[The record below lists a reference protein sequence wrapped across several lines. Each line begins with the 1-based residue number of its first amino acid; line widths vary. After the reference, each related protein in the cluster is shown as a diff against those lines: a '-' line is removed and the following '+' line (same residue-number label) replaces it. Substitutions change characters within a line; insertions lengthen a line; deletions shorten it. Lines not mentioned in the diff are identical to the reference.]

1 MAKLPNIDPEIAAKH
16 QRMRR
21 FRRVPV
27 RILLPNIITLMALG
41 CGLTSIRF
49 AIELKFEFA
58 VTAIVIAGILDALD
72 GRIARL
78 LKGAT
83 RFGAEL
89 DSLTDFVN
97 FGVAPAIVLYLWA
110 LQDLK
115 GLGWIVVMSLS
126 LCCVLRL
133 ARFNIA
139 LDDPDKPAWKANY
152 FTGIP
157 APAGAGLA
165 LLPMYLTF
173 LGLMSQAYAS
183 FVLLFYIPAVAFLM
197 VSHVPT
203 FSGKLIGQRVRRDI
217 VAPILIIAVLFAALV
232 ASYPWAMLSAI
243 SCAYLAFLPFS
254 AWRYRKLEEQHAKS
268 HDQIEQDKDNHEPSI
283 DTY

>member
-1 MAKLPNIDPEIAAKH
+1 MARLPRMDPELAAKH
-16 QRMRR
+16 QRLRR
-21 FRRVPV
+21 FSRVPV
-27 RILLPNIITLMALG
+27 RVLLPNIITLLALV

-49 AIELKFEFA
+49 ALEAKFEFA
-58 VTAIVIAGILDALD
+58 VAAIIIAGVLDALD

-78 LKGAT
+78 LKSAT

-110 LQDLK
+110 LQELK
-115 GLGWIVVMSLS
+115 ALGWIVVMALA

-152 FTGIP
+152 FMGVP

-165 LLPMYLTF
+165 LLPMFLTF
-173 LGLMSQAYAS
+173 LGGLDQAYAG
-183 FVLLFYIPAVAFLM
+183 FVLLLYVPFVAFLM
-197 VSHVPT
+197 VSRVPT
-203 FSGKLIGQRVRRDI
+203 FSGKLIGQRVRREV
-217 VAPILIIAVLFAALV
+217 VAPFLIIAVLFAALV
-232 ASYPWAMLSAI
+232 ASYPWGMLTLLTFV
-243 SCAYLAFLPFS
+243 YLCSLPVS
-254 AWRYRKLEEQHAKS
+254 AWRYRKLEEL
-268 HDQIEQDKDNHEPSI
+268 HDSKGKTSESGEDNHEPSI
-283 DTY
+283 DIY